1 MSNINVSRVILG
13 GIAAGIVYDVLDFL
27 VDDVWLGDRWLA
39 GLKALGHS
47 GAMTTTQLV
56 EFNLIG
62 IAGGIMAVW
71 LYAAIRPR
79 YGAGMRTAAC
89 AGIAVWIMSFVLPNI
104 SFMYVSG
111 LFGRRLTGMTTFG
124 ALIEVVVSTIAGA
137 ALYRESLSASEVSV
151 AAASPKEAVRI

>member
-1 MSNINVSRVILG
+1 MSGINVSRVILG
-13 GIAAGIVYDVLDFL
+13 GIVAGIVYDVLDFL
-27 VDDVWLGDRWLA
+27 VDDVWLGARWAA

-47 GAMTTTQLV
+47 GAMTNAQLI

-79 YGAGMRTAAC
+79 YGAGLRTAAC
-89 AGIAVWIMSFVLPNI
+89 AGIAVWILAFVLPNI
-104 SFMYVSG
+104 SFMYVTG
-111 LFGRRLTGMTTFG
+111 LFGRRLTAATTFG

-137 ALYRESLSASEVSV
+137 ALYREVESAAVHS
-151 AAASPKEAVRI
+151 AASAAPKQAVRT